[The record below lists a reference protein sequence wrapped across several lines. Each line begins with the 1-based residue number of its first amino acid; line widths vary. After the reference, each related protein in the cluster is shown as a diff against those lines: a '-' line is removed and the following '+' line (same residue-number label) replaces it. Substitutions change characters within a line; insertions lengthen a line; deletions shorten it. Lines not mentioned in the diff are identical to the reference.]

1 MTVEKL
7 TGDTC
12 FVSSLRR
19 NGRFYS
25 SPSSLSSIWFYF
37 SVFSTFLFFF
47 FLFLPPV
54 NRKGEGIG
62 GDRQEH
68 VKLGGRVRGRS
79 PVRSCFSVRVCAGA
93 SACVCSRACLRV
105 CVEELLSNSIIN
117 SSGFCMSRLPFPDNA
132 PTHTHARAHAHCLS
146 HTHTVQ

>member
-19 NGRFYS
+19 NRRFYS

-37 SVFSTFLFFF
+37 SVFSTFLFF
-47 FLFLPPV
+47 LFLAPV

-79 PVRSCFSVRVCAGA
+79 PVCSCFSVRVCAGA
-93 SACVCSRACLRV
+93 SARVCSRACLRV

-117 SSGFCMSRLPFPDNA
+117 SSEFCMSRLPFPDNA
-132 PTHTHARAHAHCLS
+132 RTHAHCLS
-146 HTHTVQ
+146 HTHTVH